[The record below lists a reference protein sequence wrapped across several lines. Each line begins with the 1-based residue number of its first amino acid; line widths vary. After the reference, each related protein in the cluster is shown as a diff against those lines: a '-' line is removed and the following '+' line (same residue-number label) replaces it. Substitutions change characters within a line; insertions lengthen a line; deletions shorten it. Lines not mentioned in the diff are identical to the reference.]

1 MNKDDLTTEST
12 HYNSDWTELTHECLI
27 NILSR
32 LTLEELWK
40 GAMAVCKPWMEA
52 CKDSSLHKVLDLEHY
67 FESSTESTRWWSPEF
82 ERKIDG
88 ILKSVVDWSDGSL
101 LEIRLRHCSDHSLV
115 YAAQRC
121 PKLEVL
127 SIKSSQ
133 NVSDTAMIEV
143 AKHCTKLKELDISFC
158 HEISHESLA
167 LLGSNC
173 PELKILKRNFMNW
186 MDSSQHKGIVPNG
199 YLDAL
204 PQDGDNEAAAIAKY
218 MPGLEVLEIRFLKLT
233 GKGLIMISEGCVNLQ
248 YLDLYGCA
256 NLTSRDINNASLHSK
271 NLTVKKP
278 NFYIPRSV
286 YHTERYG
293 HWRLYDERFQTDIF
307 RI

>member
-12 HYNSDWTELTHECLI
+12 HYNSDWAELTHECLI

-32 LTLEELWK
+32 LTLEEQWK
-40 GAMAVCKPWMEA
+40 GAMSVCKPWMEA
-52 CKDSSLHKVLDLEHY
+52 CKDPSLHKVLDLEHY

-101 LEIRLRHCSDHSLV
+101 LEIRLRHCSDHSLF

-133 NVSDTAMIEV
+133 NVSDIAMIEV
-143 AKHCTKLKELDISFC
+143 AKHCPKLKELDISFC

-167 LLGSNC
+167 LLGRNC
-173 PELKILKRNFMNW
+173 SELNILKRNFMNW
-186 MDSSQHKGIVPNG
+186 MDIHCPSE

-278 NFYIPRSV
+278 NFDFPRLI
-286 YHTERYG
+286 YHLCYS
-293 HWRLYDERFQTDIF
+293 DSA
-307 RI
+307 